1 MRMGLAWCGLA
12 ENMLLKSRESV
23 LQRNVGVVHFCLGFG
38 GVFCLFVLGLF
49 VFNSL
54 SFWLQRYFFLDRG
67 ILKYSKCQADVSD
80 QKTFKAIIR

>member
-1 MRMGLAWCGLA
+1 MRVGLPWCGLV
-12 ENMLLKSRESV
+12 ENRLLKSREGV
-23 LQRNVGVVHFCLGFG
+23 LQRNVEVVHFCLGFW
-38 GVFCLFVLGLF
+38 GVFCLF